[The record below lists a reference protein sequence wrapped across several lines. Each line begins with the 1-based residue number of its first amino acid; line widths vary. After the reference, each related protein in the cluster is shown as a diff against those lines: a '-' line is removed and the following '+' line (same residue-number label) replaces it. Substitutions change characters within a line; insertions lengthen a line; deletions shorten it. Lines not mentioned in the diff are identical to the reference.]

1 MRIPEVLSSAM
12 RPLRPSLVNRLIET
26 DYRGRVVY
34 ATPEAARVLGTTTR
48 DLMGADL
55 LKVAPGRDLRELL
68 RIAIMGAVSASAAVT
83 LPPTGQQN
91 RRTVHFS
98 AERLDA
104 RKVRWRILTD
114 DEM

>member
-1 MRIPEVLSSAM
+1 MSSAM
-12 RPLRPSLVNRLIET
+12 GPLRPSLVNRLIET

-34 ATPEAARVLGTTTR
+34 ATPEAARILGSTTR
-48 DLMGADL
+48 DLMGVDL
-55 LKVAPGRDLRELL
+55 LKVVPGRDLRELL
-68 RIAIMGAVSASAAVT
+68 RVATLGAASASAAVT
-83 LPPTGQQN
+83 LPAAGQQT

-114 DEM
+114 EEI